1 MCDRVSRYATHL
13 GVMGGSGG
21 GSTTLLGIAVES
33 QDYRGMIQGAIKEVD
48 ETAKIVDPRAFIG
61 VYLMHQYCNI
71 AYIVVVAFNACNT
84 TKNTPCTDMYSY

>member
-1 MCDRVSRYATHL
+1 MMCDRVSRYAT

-21 GSTTLLGIAVES
+21 GSTTMLGVAVEP

-61 VYLMHQYCNI
+61 VYLMQSILQYDVQCCSRI
-71 AYIVVVAFNACNT
+71 I
-84 TKNTPCTDMYSY
+84 

>member
-1 MCDRVSRYATHL
+1 MIEFYAT

-21 GSTTLLGIAVES
+21 GSTTLLGVAVEP

-61 VYLMHQYCNI
+61 VYLMQSILQYYGGRLALYWI
-71 AYIVVVAFNACNT
+71 ASWACTYIVVGALI
-84 TKNTPCTDMYSY
+84 

>member
-1 MCDRVSRYATHL
+1 MPARGASYFVSGAVPLIAFSLILTHMTRDRVSRYAT

-61 VYLMHQYCNI
+61 VYLMQSI
-71 AYIVVVAFNACNT
+71 L
-84 TKNTPCTDMYSY
+84 